1 MFSLKDSRP
10 ATGTW
15 VFWVTVEQATGRMAQ
30 GLNLWNQKSE
40 NIFAGEEGIELFWSK
55 AENLAQ
61 AHLKGQ
67 LVERQQQI
75 QEAESHLE
83 SLHQIT
89 EATAKMLGSIG
100 VEDV

>member
-15 VFWVTVEQATGRMAQ
+15 VFWVTVEQSTGRMAQ
-30 GLNLWNQKSE
+30 GLNLWTQESE
-40 NIFAGEEGIELFWSK
+40 NVFAGEEGLDLFWTK
-55 AENLAQ
+55 AENVAQ

-75 QEAESHLE
+75 NEAESHLQD
-83 SLHQIT
+83 LHEIT
-89 EATAKMLGSIG
+89 SATAKMLGGIG
-100 VEDV
+100 VDDV